1 MKGDGVPI
9 DTEYVLAIEAGGTKC
24 EALLMALDG
33 TALGFNAVYPSAAAG
48 TGGLGNG
55 REGAAALQAVNG
67 ALRALNPEGTLHL
80 VFGGGML
87 ASEVH
92 KCLQAARVLPW
103 LAGEAESALAWAGVE
118 EGLVALSGTGAFGHL
133 RAKGAI
139 WHADGL
145 GPLIGDHGSAYQIG
159 REGLRAA
166 LRPGAR
172 TALRTELAMIAG
184 VSALSALEK
193 EMVPQGI
200 RMLSDRTAVA
210 RYAAMVDRA
219 ARAGDPEAVAILEQ
233 AADDL
238 AGTLRYLV
246 DQAGVAG
253 SALPM
258 IGTGGVIR
266 HSDIFWE
273 RLVRQVAA
281 CMPRVRP
288 LRQDVPQVAGR
299 ALAGLGQAIRGGAA
313 GHGDIAAIRGR
324 LLASLPLLL
333 AETPTGKGNG

>member
-1 MKGDGVPI
+1 MNGDCVV
-9 DTEYVLAIEAGGTKC
+9 TIEAGGTKC
-24 EALLMALDG
+24 EALLMTVEGA
-33 TALGFNAVYPSAAAG
+33 ALGFHAVYPEVVSGA
-48 TGGLGNG
+48 GGLGNG
-55 REGAAALQAVNG
+55 REGAAALQAVRG
-67 ALRALNPEGTLHL
+67 ALQTFNPEGTLHL
-80 VFGGGML
+80 VFGGCLL
-87 ASEVH
+87 ASEIRQ
-92 KCLQAARVLPW
+92 CLRAGRVLLW
-103 LAGEAESALAWAGVE
+103 LAGEADSALAWAGVE

-133 RAKGAI
+133 RAKGAR

-159 REGLRAA
+159 RAGLRAA

-172 TALRTELAMIAG
+172 TALRAELAGIAG
-184 VSALSALEK
+184 VSAPGALDK

-210 RYAAMVDRA
+210 RYAAMVDRV

-238 AGTLRYLV
+238 AGTLRHLV

-253 SALPM
+253 SALPL

-281 CMPRVRP
+281 WMQRVRP

-299 ALAGLGQAIRGGAA
+299 ALAGLEQAIRGGAA
-313 GHGDIAAIRGR
+313 GHGNLAASRGR

-333 AETPTGKGNG
+333 ADNQTGKGNG